1 MSVDKLDTCRRL
13 ISYATYMRKANGIT
27 TKKASEESGVKS
39 QYISK
44 LESGRMSP
52 TLTSFV
58 GYIDSIGCEIEIVR
72 KDSKN
77 SYRKL
82 AEQLVDA
89 LDSQDKAA
97 ADKAAKDINWFS
109 KKELDKSLEAGEG
122 TASADADLL
131 LTTSEGKDV
140 SVTIE
145 TTKRPKSKAVKE
157 YSKKLKGGK

>member
-44 LESGRMSP
+44 LESGKMSP

-82 AEQLVDA
+82 AEQLVNA

-97 ADKAAKDINWFS
+97 VDTAVKDI
-109 KKELDKSLEAGEG
+109 KALLYLDKSLEAGEG